1 MDKNLPDKWIR
12 KAIFDA
18 FNGTIVD
25 GKTINVFDSRQ
36 SADDIAVNNAY
47 VLMASQ
53 SNNVNETKSGDYYV
67 STIRLEVIVFYNSTG
82 NHGSRLLADNIIDEL
97 RSALNPQISLDL
109 ASGRN
114 VISQNFNFVNDVV
127 TPSVNKSIF
136 RKILDLTF
144 TID

>member
-82 NHGSRLLADNIIDEL
+82 NPGSRLLADNIIDEL